1 MGVFFETLCDA
12 AVRQDSCK
20 TMTQKNTYTTALHRM
35 KKTLAYYFLFIALSI
50 VPISVAHSHAKGENY
65 VWINVELDHISGRFE
80 LRFDDLKSKLGIDVD
95 AIGPTRQEGV
105 RAAQAEVRDY
115 LKAHFSISDAS
126 GEMMLEFSDAQLF
139 EEDSRFIQYPYRIG
153 SLPRQNKITVR
164 NRIFLTPDLMSS
176 DRLHRSVIVVE
187 YNKAAGSEYGDEN
200 VAMVFGPDVTERE
213 IDLADPATVL
223 EWRDFLKQGLLH
235 IAIGLDH
242 IVFILLILLTVVL
255 HREGKRWKGQP
266 DFAAV
271 LWKALKVITTFTV
284 AHSITLSLA
293 AVGLVSFNT
302 TMIEIIIALS
312 IMVLAIAN
320 MLPIS
325 TTHNLI
331 LIFAFGLFHGL
342 GFASVM
348 GDLQFRTVLMER
360 ILLLFN
366 VGVEIGQVLIAV
378 VLLPLLYLIRNHP
391 RYHTYVVIPVS
402 LISACI
408 ATYWVAQRA
417 GLIA

>member
-1 MGVFFETLCDA
+1 
-12 AVRQDSCK
+12 
-20 TMTQKNTYTTALHRM
+20 MTQKNTYTTALHRM
-35 KKTLAYYFLFIALSI
+35 VKTLAYYFLFIALSI

-95 AIGPTRQEGV
+95 AIG
-105 RAAQAEVRDY
+105 

-139 EEDSRFIQYPYRIG
+139 EEDSLFIQYPYRIG

-312 IMVLAIAN
+312 IMVLA
-320 MLPIS
+320 
-325 TTHNLI
+325 
-331 LIFAFGLFHGL
+331 
-342 GFASVM
+342 
-348 GDLQFRTVLMER
+348 MER